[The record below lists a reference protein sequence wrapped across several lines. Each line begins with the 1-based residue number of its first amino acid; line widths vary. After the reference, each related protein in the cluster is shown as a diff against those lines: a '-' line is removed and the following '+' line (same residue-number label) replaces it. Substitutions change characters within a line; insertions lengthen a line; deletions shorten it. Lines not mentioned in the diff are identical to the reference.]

1 MVIQL
6 LLSSINDSSSDRL
19 FELSDGLIHF
29 TPAGHTRYR
38 ARFSAAG
45 VDIEAIRTINELEEA
60 LARSWPFEQ
69 TLIADWLADRPSS
82 DPLERDLLIAV
93 TQGEDAKVEA
103 LHAILAARSGPST
116 HRRD

>member
-1 MVIQL
+1 MDIQL
-6 LLSSINDSSSDRL
+6 LLSSTHDNSFVRL
-19 FELSDGLIHF
+19 FEVSDGLVSF
-29 TPAGHTRYR
+29 TPAGHARYR

-45 VDIEAIRTINELEEA
+45 VDIEAIRTIDELEEA
-60 LARSWPFEQ
+60 LALSWPFEQ
-69 TLIADWLADRPSS
+69 TLIADRLADRPSS